1 MSADTVVALLVFLFP
16 LAYSPGP
23 GNTFFAA
30 IGVARGSRAAVP
42 ALVGYHVATF
52 LVTLLIG
59 LGLGATLLQH
69 PVLPTVLSAAGSPYV
84 LWLAFGFLKTA
95 RDTTE
100 PGTHPTP
107 DGRPGIGFRAG
118 AVVLLL
124 NPKAYSIIAAMFS
137 QALRPPEN
145 DDALPVLLVTLLF
158 TANNLVAF
166 LLWTFG
172 GRTLTAL
179 FRSARSRRWI
189 DRLFAGTLVGVAIWM
204 ALPLLD

>member
-1 MSADTVVALLVFLFP
+1 MLPALLVFLFP

-30 IGVARGSRAAVP
+30 IGAARGPRAAVP

-59 LGLGATLLQH
+59 LGLGATLLEH
-69 PVLPTVLSAAGSPYV
+69 PVLPTVLSAAGSVYV

-95 RDTTE
+95 RDNTD
-100 PGTHPTP
+100 PGTHPTS
-107 DGRPGIGFRAG
+107 DGKPGIGFRAG

-124 NPKAYSIIAAMFS
+124 NPKAYSIIAVMFG
-137 QALRPPEN
+137 QALYPPEN
-145 DDALPVLLVTLLF
+145 DGALPILLVTLVF

-166 LLWTFG
+166 LVWTFG

-179 FRSARSRRWI
+179 FRSPRSRRLI

>member
-1 MSADTVVALLVFLFP
+1 MSTDTLVTLLVFLFP

-30 IGVARGSRAAVP
+30 IGAARGPRAAVP

-59 LGLGATLLQH
+59 LGLGATLLEH
-69 PVLPTVLSAAGSPYV
+69 PVLTTALSAAGSVYV

-95 RDTTE
+95 RDTADRDT
-100 PGTHPTP
+100 PATP

-118 AVVLLL
+118 ALVLLL
-124 NPKAYSIIAAMFS
+124 NPKAYSIIAAMFT
-137 QALRPPEN
+137 QALHPPEN
-145 DDALPVLLVTLLF
+145 GDAPAILLVTLVF
-158 TANNLVAF
+158 TVNNLVAF
-166 LLWTFG
+166 LVWTFG
-172 GRTLTAL
+172 GRTLTTL
-179 FRSARSRRWI
+179 FRSPRSRRWI